1 MTVKLRLA
9 RHGAKKSPY
18 YRIVAS
24 ENRAPRDGRFIDLI
38 GIYDPTTSP
47 ETIRLNPG
55 RIRYWLGVG
64 AQPTLTV
71 KSILS
76 KHLTKAEEVAASNE
90 VDAENSI
97 WVQGPSNSPVVN
109 GAVGAPNY
117 EKKSVSIPDYVA
129 PKVEEPAAEEA
140 PAAEAA
146 AEEAPA
152 AEAAAEEA
160 PAAEKVE
167 AAAEEKV
174 EAAAE
179 ETPAAEKAA
188 DDDAKAEAAE

>member
-24 ENRAPRDGRFIDLI
+24 EDRAPRDGRFIDLI

-64 AQPTLTV
+64 AQPTHTV

-76 KHLTKAEEVAASNE
+76 THLAKAESVVATLE
-90 VDAENSI
+90 VDAENSV
-97 WVQGPSNSPVVN
+97 WVQGPSNSPVTT
-109 GAVGAPNY
+109 GAIGAPNY
-117 EKKSVSIPDYVA
+117 EKRQFSIPEYVA
-129 PKVEEPAAEEA
+129 PKVEEPEAPAAAEAAPAEEA
-140 PAAEAA
+140 PAAAEAA
-146 AEEAPA
+146 PAEEAK
-152 AEAAAEEA
+152 E
-160 PAAEKVE
+160 
-167 AAAEEKV
+167 
-174 EAAAE
+174 
-179 ETPAAEKAA
+179 
-188 DDDAKAEAAE
+188 EAAE